1 MELNRLKRE
10 ILHRHADELEAVLGS
25 EKMLEADS
33 ATTVARFH
41 ELVTM
46 QVCGDEPDDEM
57 RYRCESSALTDK
69 GRVRAS
75 ATHALSSHSSV
86 FGVRVCVPVCATSK
100 RSDYLR
106 AHSLTSLGDG
116 IERPVLFI
124 CSKDDP
130 VYSFKEVSAPL
141 RSLI

>member
-10 ILHRHADELEAVLGS
+10 ILYRHADELEAVLGS

-57 RYRCESSALTDK
+57 RYRCESSALTGK
-69 GRVRAS
+69 GRAS
-75 ATHALSSHSSV
+75 SIAIHALDAHCSV
-86 FGVRVCVPVCATSK
+86 FGICACVCVRACVRARVCVCVCVCVL
-100 RSDYLR
+100 LR
-106 AHSLTSLGDG
+106 N
-116 IERPVLFI
+116 
-124 CSKDDP
+124 
-130 VYSFKEVSAPL
+130 EVTT
-141 RSLI
+141 

>member
-10 ILHRHADELEAVLGS
+10 ILYRHADELEAVLGS

-57 RYRCESSALTDK
+57 RYRCESSALTGK
-69 GRVRAS
+69 A
-75 ATHALSSHSSV
+75 APHALPYMLWMLTAAFSAYV
-86 FGVRVCVPVCATSK
+86 PVCVCVRVCVRACVRACVC
-100 RSDYLR
+100 
-106 AHSLTSLGDG
+106 
-116 IERPVLFI
+116 V
-124 CSKDDP
+124 C
-130 VYSFKEVSAPL
+130 VCVCVSV
-141 RSLI
+141 